1 MTEHLYLSCP
11 TKEEEI
17 AEGGIV
23 ATADDDMEATL
34 HEGGIETEDDSTAWV
49 IGNVIEHCGEVAA
62 VVAAVRI
69 GEADGV
75 VVVIIEERALD
86 ARARGIV
93 GGALGSRG
101 MTDERCRARL
111 LYIAGNITPATGAGA
126 LEEENDIA
134 EAYIHSLH
142 NLYYA
147 VEVIGHTDGSMEDDI
162 TAFGSL
168 NSGGITPFIHYCIAE
183 RRKAYRGIMDIYI
196 KIAKEIITI
205 THHKGDEVYAFV
217 VIIVARVMGTVA
229 HGDSDRF
236 TGTKV
241 MKIYDIYNYFL

>member
-1 MTEHLYLSCP
+1 MAEYLYLSCP

-23 ATADDDMEATL
+23 TTADDDMEATL
-34 HEGGIETEDDSTAWV
+34 HEGGIETENDSTAWV
-49 IGNVIEHCGEVAA
+49 IGDVVEHGGEMAA
-62 VVAAVRI
+62 VVAAVWI

-75 VVVIIEERALD
+75 VVVVIEERALD

-93 GGALGSRG
+93 GGALSSRG

-111 LYIAGNITPATGAGA
+111 LYIAGNITPATGTGA

-168 NSGGITPFIHYCIAE
+168 NSGGIMPFLHYCIAE

-196 KIAKEIITI
+196 KIAKKIITI
-205 THHKGDEVYAFV
+205 THHKGDEVDAFV
-217 VIIVARVMGTVA
+217 VIIVTRVMGTIA